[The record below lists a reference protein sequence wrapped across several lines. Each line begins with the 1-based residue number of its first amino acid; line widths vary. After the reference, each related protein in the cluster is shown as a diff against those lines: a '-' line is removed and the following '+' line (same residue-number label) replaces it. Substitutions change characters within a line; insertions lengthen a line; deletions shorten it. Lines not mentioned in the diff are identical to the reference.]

1 MKTFSKAILLGLLVT
16 GMTAC
21 ESEKGT
27 EKTVAHQTITVDV
40 QTVTLGSIPLKVVVP
55 GSIVPDQKAL
65 IASRLM
71 GYIKDLNVKV
81 GQAVKRG
88 EALFSIDSSD
98 IKSGILKARS
108 GYQQAEAALMDAKL
122 DYDRFKRLYEDESVS
137 KQQFDKINLKYKV
150 AQENLVAAKTNLE
163 QAKAQLQY
171 ANVKAPFDGVV
182 VQKMAVAGDLAAPG
196 NPVLAL
202 ENRSSLSVQTQV
214 SQDLYTVLRLGDTA
228 TVMVDGQKTPVTG
241 TIYTLISAADP
252 KTRTHTVKLSLPSS
266 MDVNSGTFAHVGFKR
281 GERQTIMVPEKA
293 IVNRSGI
300 EGVFVVED
308 NKAYFRMVRL
318 GETIGNQ
325 VEIKAGLNL
334 GDVVVTSHNQSLLN
348 EDHLIVRKD
357 SDETSGQ
364 NGAKASPQG
373 NKAKGL

>member
-1 MKTFSKAILLGLLVT
+1 MKTFSKAILLGFLVA
-16 GMTAC
+16 GLAAC
-21 ESEKGT
+21 ESEKT
-27 EKTVAHQTITVDV
+27 AEKTATYQTIPVDV
-40 QTVTLGSIPLKVVVP
+40 ETVTLGTIPLKVVVP

-88 EALFSIDSSD
+88 EPLFSIDSSD

-108 GYQQAEAALMDAKL
+108 GYQQAQAALMDAKL

-163 QAKAQLQY
+163 QAKSQLQY

-228 TVMVDGQKTPVTG
+228 TVMIDGQKTPVTG
-241 TIYTLISAADP
+241 TIYTLVSAADP
-252 KTRTHTVKLSLPSS
+252 KTRTHTVKLSLPSYV
-266 MDVNSGTFAHVGFKR
+266 DVNSGTFAHVGFKR

-293 IVNRSGI
+293 IINRSGI
-300 EGVFVVED
+300 QGVFVVEG

-318 GETIGNQ
+318 GEVIGDK

-334 GDVVVTSHNQSLLN
+334 GDVIVTSHNQSLLN
-348 EDHLIVRKD
+348 EDHLIIRKEEGNQ
-357 SDETSGQ
+357 SDQGE
-364 NGAKASPQG
+364 AKASQQD
-373 NKAKGL
+373 NDAKGL